1 MEIVGFTLLFM
12 IYFKLA
18 RIASILEDQEDREK
32 RDRIY

>member
-12 IYFKLA
+12 IYVKLS